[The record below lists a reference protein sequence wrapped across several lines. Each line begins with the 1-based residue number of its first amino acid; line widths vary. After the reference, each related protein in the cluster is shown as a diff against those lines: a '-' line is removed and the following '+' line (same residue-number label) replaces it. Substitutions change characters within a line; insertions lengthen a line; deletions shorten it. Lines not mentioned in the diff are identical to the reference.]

1 MAEPCRWLAA
11 RPAML
16 FAVLWA
22 VDALWFP
29 YEHWV
34 HDSRLYGLQV
44 LNRISGGAFSGDLFL
59 RYGSQDQ
66 YSPFSMLV
74 APLAGLIGLERS
86 FFLLF
91 LIFNA
96 LFVLAIMKL
105 VRTLIDDEVSAT
117 LALLVL
123 AMSPLH
129 YAGQTV
135 FQVQENFFTARTIAY
150 GLGILGIERFCRRRY
165 GTGLMYA
172 AGATAIHPLMGFGVL
187 AVGVGSA
194 ALDRLPRRAAW
205 WFFATAAAAV
215 LLVIALPPLGT
226 RVFGTMDSEW
236 LENVRATAALNFPDL
251 WLRVDWLSILASFAI
266 VTWAAVLM
274 MRESP
279 ERARVLLLAIV
290 LGAVGV
296 VATIVAARVPY
307 RLLLQAQ
314 PYRALWIVQ
323 VLAIPLSISLACRL
337 WQRSTLTTALAC
349 LLGGFLVFPNL
360 VTFELIFVA
369 FAFCALV
376 VLYNLPGRPQA
387 PAGWL
392 VRSVI
397 AAFLIGMLAAG
408 IVKAIIVVMAARD
421 RSSVPDPVV
430 YGPLDPM
437 VYGLFF
443 ATSLGL
449 IFWLGM
455 VLWCLR
461 IAMRTPKARQALTV
475 ACLVLALLIHAAGGI
490 VVRSHG
496 YRNWMQ
502 PSDSPYAFIRG
513 YFEQRG
519 PTVGP
524 LTVYDGAV
532 INVGFVWFD
541 LGAKSYFNLAQ
552 LVGSIFSRETA
563 VEARR
568 RADIVR
574 PFEIQRFASFAPRF
588 MPGDRLIY
596 QALFNP
602 SEAVPPS
609 ISDLRRVCAEPEG
622 VDVAILREGF
632 DHLAAAGDGRVFIYE
647 CAQVRARV
655 ES

>member
-1 MAEPCRWLAA
+1 MAGPCRWLAA
-11 RPAML
+11 RPVTL

-74 APLAGLIGLERS
+74 APLSGLLGLERS

-105 VRTLIDDEVSAT
+105 VRTLIADEVSAT

-150 GLGILGIERFCRRRY
+150 ALGILGIERFCRRRY

-172 AGATAIHPLMGFGVL
+172 TGATAIHPLMGFGVL
-187 AVGVGSA
+187 AVGIGCA

-215 LLVIALPPLGT
+215 FLVIAFPPLGT
-226 RVFGTMDSEW
+226 SVFGTMDGDW
-236 LENVRATAALNFPDL
+236 LENVRATAPLNFPDL
-251 WLRVDWLSILASFAI
+251 WLRVDWLGILASFAI

-279 ERARVLLLAIV
+279 ERARVLLLTVV

-337 WQRSTLTTALAC
+337 WQRSTLATALAC

-360 VTFELIFVA
+360 VALELIVVA
-369 FAFCALV
+369 LVFCALV
-376 VLYNLPGRPQA
+376 VLHNLPGRRQA
-387 PAGWL
+387 PEGWL
-392 VRSVI
+392 ARSLI
-397 AAFLIGMLAAG
+397 AAFLVGMLVVG
-408 IVKAIIVVMAARD
+408 IVKAIIVVLAARD
-421 RSSVPDPVV
+421 RSAVLDPVV
-430 YGPLDPM
+430 YGPLDPILF
-437 VYGLFF
+437 GLFF
-443 ATSLGL
+443 ATNLGL
-449 IFWLGM
+449 IFWLGV
-455 VLWCLR
+455 VLWCLH
-461 IAMRTPKARQALTV
+461 IAMRKLKGEHALTL
-475 ACLVLALLIHAAGGI
+475 ACLVLALSIHAAGGI

-496 YRNWMQ
+496 YRSWVE
-502 PSDSPYAFIRG
+502 PPDSPHAFIRG

-519 PTVGP
+519 LTAQP
-524 LTVYDGAV
+524 LTVYDGAL
-532 INVGFVWFD
+532 ISVGFVWFD

-563 VEARR
+563 AEARR

-574 PFEIQRFASFAPRF
+574 PFEIQRFAPFAPRF
-588 MPGDRLIY
+588 MPADRLIY
-596 QALFNP
+596 QALFTP

-609 ISDLRRVCAEPEG
+609 ISDLRRVCDEREG
-622 VDVAILREGF
+622 VDVAILREDF
-632 DHLAAAGDGRVFIYE
+632 AHLAAAGDGRVFIYE
-647 CAQVRARV
+647 CAHVRART